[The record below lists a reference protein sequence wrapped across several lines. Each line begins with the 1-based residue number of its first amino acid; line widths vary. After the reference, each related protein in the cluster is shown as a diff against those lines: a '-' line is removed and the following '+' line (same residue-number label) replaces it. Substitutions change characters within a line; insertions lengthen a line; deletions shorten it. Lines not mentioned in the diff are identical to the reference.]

1 MGVEWTGDEQVL
13 FYLLSMVSGVCI
25 GVIFDVFTGW
35 GRARRRVSC
44 VFFLDIM
51 FCVLSALLT
60 FGSALLIMDGQLHPL
75 LLFGIFTGGVV
86 EHYSIGRLIGRGVE
100 QLGHLHA
107 RLLTVISAKYQSF
120 RSFFQHFVLR
130 H

>member
-1 MGVEWTGDEQVL
+1 MGVEWTGYEQVI

-35 GRARRRVSC
+35 GRARRRVSSI
-44 VFFLDIM
+44 FFLDIM

-60 FGSALLIMDGQLHPL
+60 FSSALLIMDGQLHPL

-86 EHYSIGRLIGRGVE
+86 EH
-100 QLGHLHA
+100 
-107 RLLTVISAKYQSF
+107 TV
-120 RSFFQHFVLR
+120 
-130 H
+130 